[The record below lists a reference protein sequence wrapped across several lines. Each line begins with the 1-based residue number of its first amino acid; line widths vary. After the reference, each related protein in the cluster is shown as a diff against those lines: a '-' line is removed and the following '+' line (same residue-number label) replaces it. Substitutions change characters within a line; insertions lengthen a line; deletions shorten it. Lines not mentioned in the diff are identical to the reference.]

1 MRQIFTAQ
9 MIQQVTRGEDV
20 LHVWGEQFYCVIC
33 ALIEKIQVAG
43 VRQVVQLRE
52 FADSCTRPIVFILS
66 LCLNVGEEQS
76 VHMQEFEVASGRY

>member
-1 MRQIFTAQ
+1 

-52 FADSCTRPIVFILS
+52 FADSCTRPIVFIFKRRGGTVRS
-66 LCLNVGEEQS
+66 HAGV
-76 VHMQEFEVASGRY
+76 